1 MPAPSSVA
9 DYGPCEDRL
18 FYGYRLQTEIAL
30 PSLPRLDAGGAPD
43 LTLRRGEV
51 PDRLA
56 EADWSSPFVEIGSD
70 GTVLVRIGG
79 TLKMLVRDGRH
90 IVLDRTGGTE
100 IGGIET
106 FLFSAVAGIVLHRF
120 GVLPLH
126 ASCVMVGDVAVALAG
141 VSGRG
146 KSTLAGAMSLQGHAV
161 VTDDVC
167 PIVFRD
173 GAALAVPGPARIRL
187 WPDAAD
193 RLGLSQNR
201 LETGRPNHP
210 KRVLAAGSPA
220 VAPRPLG
227 AVVRLGIDKR
237 LDRPVMTRLT
247 GPATM
252 TPLEELVYRARLGR
266 RLGRRIGLFQDLV
279 RLVGIVP
286 VFQLVR
292 PESFDDLP
300 VLVDLVRSAVPSRH

>member
-1 MPAPSSVA
+1 MPLSARPEA
-9 DYGPCEDRL
+9 GPREDRL
-18 FYGYRLQTEIAL
+18 FYGYRLRTEVAL
-30 PSLPRLDAGGAPD
+30 PSLPPLAAGEAPD
-43 LTLRRGEV
+43 LTLCRGEV

-56 EADWSSPFVEIGSD
+56 ATDWSSPFVEIGRD
-70 GTVLVRIGG
+70 GTVLVRIGD

-90 IVLDRTGGTE
+90 IVLDRTCRAE
-100 IGGIET
+100 IGVVET
-106 FLFSAVAGIVLHRF
+106 FLFSAVAGVVLHRS

-126 ASCVMVGDVAVALAG
+126 ASCVMVGDVAVALSG

-146 KSTLAGAMSLQGHAV
+146 KSTLAGAMSLQDHAV

-193 RLGLSQNR
+193 RLGLSQDR

-252 TPLEELVYRARLGR
+252 TPLEDLVYRARLGR

-286 VFQLVR
+286 VFQLMR
-292 PESFDDLP
+292 PEGFDDLP
-300 VLVDLVRSAVPSRH
+300 ALVDLVRSSVPVRH